1 MRCWGLDAAGRAVI
15 MRGSGANTEPGGYV
29 MAGRKIFEG
38 RIAEAGGVMVELWG
52 DEVGGPEIYV
62 EGVHGISATG
72 STVKL
77 NMFTT
82 SPESTPQLMRREL
95 VCRLAMPIEEFIEF
109 AKFIGDVAQDFRRMT
124 GPQGTPQGR
133 PFTPTAA
140 PKAAPTAAPG
150 KPDDDKPE
158 GELL

>member
-1 MRCWGLDAAGRAVI
+1 
-15 MRGSGANTEPGGYV
+15 MRGSGSNTNRGTT

-82 SPESTPQLMRREL
+82 SPESTPQLPPPHRPPRRSPTTIRPGAS
-95 VCRLAMPIEEFIEF
+95 CSSTRRPAG
-109 AKFIGDVAQDFRRMT
+109 AKTLSLQAVRILSNSSVLRRS
-124 GPQGTPQGR
+124 GSEYAR
-133 PFTPTAA
+133 I
-140 PKAAPTAAPG
+140 
-150 KPDDDKPE
+150 
-158 GELL
+158 

>member
-1 MRCWGLDAAGRAVI
+1 
-15 MRGSGANTEPGGYV
+15 

-62 EGVHGISATG
+62 EGVHGITANG

-109 AKFIGDVAQDFRRMT
+109 AKFVGEVARDFSQMA
-124 GPQGTPQGR
+124 GPQAPAPGR

-140 PKAAPTAAPG
+140 PAPAVAPLAAPK
-150 KPDDDKPE
+150 KPDDDLPPE

>member
-1 MRCWGLDAAGRAVI
+1 
-15 MRGSGANTEPGGYV
+15 

-62 EGVHGISATG
+62 EGVHGITATG

-95 VCRLAMPIEEFIEF
+95 VCRLAMPIDEFMEF
-109 AKFIGDVAQDFRRMT
+109 AKFVAEVAKDFRQFA
-124 GPQGTPQGR
+124 GPPGSAPGIA
-133 PFTPTAA
+133 PAPAPAPLAA
-140 PKAAPTAAPG
+140 PHKSS
-150 KPDDDKPE
+150 DDLPPE

>member
-1 MRCWGLDAAGRAVI
+1 
-15 MRGSGANTEPGGYV
+15 

-109 AKFIGDVAQDFRRMT
+109 AKFVGDVARDFSRMA
-124 GPQGTPQGR
+124 GPQGAPQGR

-140 PKAAPTAAPG
+140 PAPAPG
-150 KPDDDKPE
+150 KPGDDKPE

>member
-1 MRCWGLDAAGRAVI
+1 
-15 MRGSGANTEPGGYV
+15 

-95 VCRLAMPIEEFIEF
+95 VCRLAMPIDEFIEF
-109 AKFIGDVAQDFRRMT
+109 AKFIGEVARDFQQMS
-124 GPQGTPQGR
+124 GPQSPPQGR
-133 PFTPTAA
+133 PFVPSQPKAPAAAPAA
-140 PKAAPTAAPG
+140 PK
-150 KPDDDKPE
+150 KPDDDPPG

>member
-1 MRCWGLDAAGRAVI
+1 
-15 MRGSGANTEPGGYV
+15 
-29 MAGRKIFEG
+29 MAGRKIFAG
-38 RIAEAGGVMVELWG
+38 RIAEAGGMMVELWG

-62 EGVHGISATG
+62 EGVHGITATG

-95 VCRLAMPIEEFIEF
+95 VCRLAMPIDEFIEF
-109 AKFIGDVAQDFRRMT
+109 AKFVGDVARDFSRMA
-124 GPQGTPQGR
+124 GPQGTPPAGR
-133 PFTPTAA
+133 PFTPTPPSAPAAA
-140 PKAAPTAAPG
+140 PAAAPQ
-150 KPDDDKPE
+150 KPDDDVPPE

>member
-1 MRCWGLDAAGRAVI
+1 
-15 MRGSGANTEPGGYV
+15 

-38 RIAEAGGVMVELWG
+38 RIAEAGGMMVELWG

-62 EGVHGISATG
+62 EGVHGITATG

-95 VCRLAMPIEEFIEF
+95 VCRLAMPIEEFMEF
-109 AKFIGDVAQDFRRMT
+109 AKFVGDVARDFRQMA
-124 GPQGTPQGR
+124 GPQGGGPAR
-133 PFTPTAA
+133 APMPPPSPTAGPAPGA
-140 PKAAPTAAPG
+140 PKTSSGEP
-150 KPDDDKPE
+150 PE

>member
-1 MRCWGLDAAGRAVI
+1 
-15 MRGSGANTEPGGYV
+15 

-38 RIAEAGGVMVELWG
+38 RIAEAGGMMVELWG

-62 EGVHGISATG
+62 EGVHGVSATG

-109 AKFIGDVAQDFRRMT
+109 AKFVADVAKDFERMA
-124 GPQGTPQGR
+124 GPPQGR
-133 PFTPTAA
+133 PFTPTRPPAPAA
-140 PKAAPTAAPG
+140 VPRKAINPA
-150 KPDDDKPE
+150 E

>member
-1 MRCWGLDAAGRAVI
+1 
-15 MRGSGANTEPGGYV
+15 

-38 RIAEAGGVMVELWG
+38 RIAEAGGMMVELWG

-62 EGVHGISATG
+62 EGVHGVSATG

-109 AKFIGDVAQDFRRMT
+109 AKFVADVAKDFERMA
-124 GPQGTPQGR
+124 GPPQGR
-133 PFTPTAA
+133 PFTPTPSPAAGA
-140 PKAAPTAAPG
+140 PKKANDP
-150 KPDDDKPE
+150 PE